1 MDLHDLVTEE
11 RRHTADQIADLTASF
26 DDVVESAE
34 LAVNDDEHDPDGST
48 VAFER
53 AQVAALLRDA
63 RVRLAD
69 LDRALERL
77 HDGTYGTCE
86 KCKGPIAAERLVA
99 RPMAELCVEC
109 ASEFPPGF
117 LRRPGLG

>member
-1 MDLHDLVTEE
+1 MEVREQVTAE
-11 RRHTADQIADLTASF
+11 RERTARQIADLTAAF

-63 RVRLAD
+63 KVRLAE

-77 HDGTYGTCE
+77 DAGTYGGCE
-86 KCKGPIAAERLVA
+86 VCGRPISPERLAA
-99 RPMAELCVEC
+99 RPNTETCVDC
-109 ASEFPPGF
+109 AS
-117 LRRPGLG
+117 RPGGALFGRRR